1 MISFLTLVLRFL
13 PRVFLLFFLLSLR
26 FALYL
31 LTPLPLRGG
40 TETVVGA
47 LYIVTKSSVRSFLSR
62 LVMKKKHH
70 FTLFTYIY
78 FQQFHHFYKALQ
90 NQTVQ

>member
-40 TETVVGA
+40 TATVVGA
-47 LYIVTKSSVRSFLSR
+47 LYIVALSITTAFLSR
-62 LVMKKKHH
+62 FGSNKTPF
-70 FTLFTYIY
+70 FTLFTCVY
-78 FQQFHHFYKALQ
+78 FPQFHHFYKALQ

>member
-13 PRVFLLFFLLSLR
+13 PRVFLLFFLLTLRR
-26 FALYL
+26 FASF
-31 LTPLPLRGG
+31 TPRPLRGG

-47 LYIVTKSSVRSFLSR
+47 RYIVAISIAKAFLSR
-62 LVMKKKHH
+62 FGLNKTSF
-70 FTLFTYIY
+70 FTLFTCIY
-78 FQQFHHFYKALQ
+78 FPQFRHFYKALQ